1 MELRSQ
7 KPEFSG
13 APIGNTSAQN
23 LEQRQMEPGA
33 SAGPAPRPASLA
45 VVDPNGHRTRVEIE
59 PLPFLIGRQPG
70 SHLII
75 RDTRASRSH
84 ARIVAENGEYV
95 IEDCGSRHGTYVN
108 GQRIVRRTLEDSDRI
123 EFGANDSYTLIFSLD
138 GSHLKRMLEKI
149 EGGDAST
156 TAAGLG
162 GGMGRLR
169 AILDLARTLQGAL
182 PVADVLAQ
190 VVDTALAITSAER
203 GFLLLRSGDNLET
216 RVARDCAGRALS
228 ESDLRIPR
236 DVIHRALQQ
245 RRELLSMNFDPLGGA
260 SALPQNTIA
269 DLELRSVVCVP
280 LVRIR
285 TGQDD
290 TTVLLTSGSETVGL
304 LYMDSTAT
312 AANLAGGN
320 RELLQ
325 ALAIEASTVLENAR
339 LLEEER
345 AKRAMEKELQLARSI
360 QRSLLPRELPA
371 EGWFRAAGSSVASYE
386 VGGDY
391 FDVLRVNQ
399 HCWSAVVVDVSGKG
413 VGSALLASM
422 LQGAL
427 MAASDHSSVMG
438 ARMAR
443 LNDFLNE
450 RTGGEKYA
458 TVFYCLLEA
467 DGKLSYVNAAHCPP
481 MAVRPSGEYT
491 FLEATGGPVGLLVP
505 AEFPVAE
512 WQVYSGDKI
521 VIYTD
526 GVTEAQNTRGEF
538 LGRKRLR
545 DVVLAHAAASSTRI
559 HEEIQAAVT
568 EFTEGAPQSDD
579 ITVVV
584 LEYESSPNP
593 VR

>member
-1 MELRSQ
+1 
-7 KPEFSG
+7 
-13 APIGNTSAQN
+13 
-23 LEQRQMEPGA
+23 
-33 SAGPAPRPASLA
+33 
-45 VVDPNGHRTRVEIE
+45 
-59 PLPFLIGRQPG
+59 
-70 SHLII
+70 
-75 RDTRASRSH
+75 
-84 ARIVAENGEYV
+84 
-95 IEDCGSRHGTYVN
+95 
-108 GQRIVRRTLEDSDRI
+108 
-123 EFGANDSYTLIFSLD
+123 
-138 GSHLKRMLEKI
+138 
-149 EGGDAST
+149 
-156 TAAGLG
+156 
-162 GGMGRLR
+162 
-169 AILDLARTLQGAL
+169 
-182 PVADVLAQ
+182 
-190 VVDTALAITSAER
+190 
-203 GFLLLRSGDNLET
+203 
-216 RVARDCAGRALS
+216 
-228 ESDLRIPR
+228 
-236 DVIHRALQQ
+236 
-245 RRELLSMNFDPLGGA
+245 
-260 SALPQNTIA
+260 
-269 DLELRSVVCVP
+269 
-280 LVRIR
+280 VRIR

-290 TTVLLTSGSETVGL
+290 ATVLLTSGSETVGL

-391 FDVLRVNQ
+391 FDVMRVNQ

-427 MAASDHSSVMG
+427 MAATDHSSVMS

-467 DGKLSYVNAAHCPP
+467 DGKVSYVNAAHCPP
-481 MAVRPSGEYT
+481 MAVRPSGEHA
-491 FLEATGGPVGLLVP
+491 FLEATGGPVGLLAP
-505 AEFPVAE
+505 AQFPVAE
-512 WQVYSGDKI
+512 WQAYPGDKI

-526 GVTEAQNTRGEF
+526 GVTEAQNTRSEF
-538 LGRKRLR
+538 FGRKRLR
-545 DVVLAHAAASSTRI
+545 EVVMAHAAASATRI
-559 HEEIQAAVT
+559 HDAIHSAVA
-568 EFTEGAPQSDD
+568 EFTEGAAQSDD

-584 LEYESSPNP
+584 LEYENSLNP